1 MPEPASK
8 KRPAPPSA
16 RIVASPFDEA
26 VLAGY
31 LALSARHY
39 GAELRSAH
47 AGHARWK
54 LQATPAGPAT
64 HFALVREGAEIG
76 RILLQRRDLRL
87 GDRRLRAG
95 YTVDFLVDAHQAKAT
110 DALKLVSSVPK
121 AAGFDFVYQTYNERS
136 APLYEQIKRFFP
148 NYVERF
154 RLLPY
159 GLPLRARRPLAS
171 LAKLDLPGIDILT
184 APWRLGLSAFAATTR
199 TEATT
204 EPPPEAELA
213 GLLDRF
219 AGVAGLHSVRDP
231 AVLRWRF
238 ADGPFFNGRVVYL
251 RRNGMLVGYYAT
263 TVTEFAGA
271 KFLALMDA
279 VVDPAAGDGAVTAI
293 KRRVLADALAAN
305 CDILFAMFNPQSPL
319 ARRFLGFPF
328 LPLPERL
335 MKHPTPIFV
344 IDVDRSLSDIAA
356 RHDGFFLLT
365 DLDYF

>member
-8 KRPAPPSA
+8 KPAPPSA

-39 GAELRSAH
+39 GTDSRSAH

-54 LQATPAGPAT
+54 LQTPPAGPAA
-64 HFALVREGAEIG
+64 HFALTREDAEIG

-95 YTVDFLVDAHQAKAT
+95 YTVDFLVDAQQAKAT
-110 DALKLVSSVPK
+110 DALKLVASVPK
-121 AAGFDFVYQTYNERS
+121 AAGFDLVYQTYNERS
-136 APLYEQIKRFFP
+136 APLYEQIKQFFP

-154 RLLPY
+154 RLMPY
-159 GLPLRARRPLAS
+159 GLPLRVRRPLAS
-171 LAKLDLPGIDILT
+171 LARLDLPGIDILAT
-184 APWRLGLSAFAATTR
+184 PWRLALSAFAATAR
-199 TEATT
+199 IEATT
-204 EPPPEAELA
+204 EAPPEAELA

-219 AGVAGLHSVRDP
+219 AATAGLHSVRDP

-238 ADGPFFNGRVVYL
+238 ADGPFFNGRVAYL
-251 RRNGMLVGYYAT
+251 RRNGALIGYYAT

-279 VVDPAAGDGAVTAI
+279 VVDLAAGDGGVRAI
-293 KRRVLADALAAN
+293 KRRVLADALAAD

-319 ARRFLGFPF
+319 AQRFLGFPF

-344 IDVDRSLSDIAA
+344 LDIDRSLEDAAA
-356 RHDGFFLLT
+356 RRDGYFLLT

>member
-8 KRPAPPSA
+8 PKATPAS
-16 RIVASPFDEA
+16 RVVASPFDDA

-31 LALSARHY
+31 LELSGRHY
-39 GAELRSAH
+39 GADSRSAH
-47 AGHARWK
+47 AEHARWK
-54 LQATPAGPAT
+54 LQVPPAGPAM
-64 HFALVREGAEIG
+64 HFGLSREGAEIG

-95 YTVDFLVDAHQAKAT
+95 YTVDFLVDAETAQAT
-110 DALKLVSSVPK
+110 DALKLVGSVPK
-121 AAGFDFVYQTYNERS
+121 AAGFDLVYQTYNERS

-154 RLLPY
+154 RLLPF

-171 LAKLDLPGIDILT
+171 LARLNLPGIDLLS
-184 APWRLGLSAFAATTR
+184 APWRLGLSAFAGTGR
-199 TEATT
+199 LDATT
-204 EPPPEAELA
+204 EAPSEAELTA
-213 GLLDRF
+213 LLDRF
-219 AGVAGLHSVRDP
+219 ASTVGLHSVRDP

-251 RRNGMLVGYYAT
+251 RRGGQLVGYYAA

-271 KFLALMDA
+271 RFFALMDA
-279 VVDPAAGDGAVTAI
+279 VAVDDAGITAI
-293 KRRVLADALAAN
+293 KRHALADALAAG

-319 ARRFLGFPF
+319 GRRFIGFPF

-344 IDVDRSLSDIAA
+344 IDVDRSLADIAK
-356 RHDGFFLLT
+356 RSDGYFLLT